1 MFIIQNHITV
11 MKKTILSI
19 VALLTI
25 VLLSSC
31 DLESSDN
38 GKLDGFWHLATVD
51 SLAVQTHAD
60 MRDKRIFWSFQHNLL
75 ELADRDF
82 VHSPIFM
89 RFELI
94 GTDTLRVNRPRFD
107 NREEGDP
114 EIDYE
119 ARLYPFGVNMLDELF
134 VIEKLTRNKMI
145 LRSNVLRLFFE
156 KF

>member
-1 MFIIQNHITV
+1 

-19 VALLTI
+19 VAFLTL

-31 DLESSDN
+31 DLESSGN
-38 GKLDGFWHLATVD
+38 GKLDGFWHLAGID

-60 MRDKRIFWSFQHNLL
+60 MRGRRIFWSFQHNLL

-82 VHSPIFM
+82 VHSPILM
-89 RFELI
+89 RFERI
-94 GTDTLRVNRPRFD
+94 GTDTLRVNQPRFD
-107 NREEGDP
+107 DREEGDP
-114 EIDYE
+114 EIDRE

-134 VIEKLTRNKMI
+134 VIEKLTGNKMI
-145 LRSNVLRLFFE
+145 LRSNILRLFFE